1 MKDFLIHIIYS
12 GICLSL
18 FWMVYRFLLSNIT
31 FYTFNRLYLVI
42 GLVLSFVL
50 PCFVITYDVVLSA
63 NIVSQPD
70 TGSGSPAG
78 NPFSY
83 WLIAG
88 IIYIAGIAVLFLR
101 NLRSYY
107 YLIKLLGKGERL
119 MSGKYKVIEEESV
132 NSPFTV
138 FNCIVLNTSRLSGIE
153 KELILKHEI
162 VHIDKKHWIDLV
174 CSECALLLQWFNPV
188 VWLYVSSIKEN
199 HEFQADNAVIAQG
212 VSPALYRAVLVNQ
225 RLQGPVFS
233 FANSF
238 SLLNKSN
245 RLAMI
250 KKEKSALWK
259 RSAVLTVLPLL
270 GLFFWVSATPR
281 YVYDVNTDEVVSVAD
296 STEKVPQF
304 RISSVEDKNKSGN
317 KDSEGKEQSGQNQP
331 LVIVDGKVVS
341 YSEMNNIPPDTI
353 DRIDVLKDESSVA
366 VYGDR
371 GKNGVI
377 IITLKKK

>member
-31 FYTFNRLYLVI
+31 FYAFNRLYLVI

-88 IIYIAGIAVLFLR
+88 IIYIAGIVVLFLR

-107 YLIKLLGKGERL
+107 YLINLLGKGERL

-281 YVYDVNTDEVVSVAD
+281 YVYDANTDEVVSVAD

-304 RISSVEDKNKSGN
+304 RISPVEDKNKSGN

-341 YSEMNNIPPDTI
+341 YSEMNNILPDTI
-353 DRIDVLKDESSVA
+353 DRIEVLKDESSVA